1 LVTAVTL
8 PELFYITID
17 SDLEWKQWYK
27 SVANKTYVI
36 NHDINVWHEA
46 NKSQNK
52 CILHTR
58 IKRRFSE
65 WAGSKCLIRHDAS
78 DNLWVT
84 MKLLDNFCIRGCG
97 RRIKFDKSE
106 CMSCLIKRLKAS
118 KPFYDNYRIK
128 EITVLS
134 QDFEHAY
141 RLFKYMDSKDKLI
154 VHHLDCEHSE
164 RCHHFRGFINN
175 NKKTLPSYTSKVQ
188 GEQTEMVK
196 ILK

>member
-1 LVTAVTL
+1 LVTATATPDL
-8 PELFYITID
+8 LYISIN

-36 NHDINVWHEA
+36 SHAINVWHEDS
-46 NKSQNK
+46 NSQNK
-52 CILHTR
+52 CILHKR
-58 IKRRFSE
+58 IQRRFSG

-78 DNLWVT
+78 ANLWVT
-84 MKLLDNFCIRGCG
+84 MKLLDNFCIGSCG
-97 RRIKFDKSE
+97 RRIRFDKFE
-106 CMSCLIKRLKAS
+106 CMSCLIKRLKAI

-134 QDFEHAY
+134 QDFEYAY

-154 VHHLDCEHSE
+154 VHHLDCNRTE
-164 RCHHFRGFINN
+164 RCHHFKGFIIN
-175 NKKTLPSYTSKVQ
+175 NKKTLPSYTSKVK
-188 GEQTEMVK
+188 GKQTEMVK